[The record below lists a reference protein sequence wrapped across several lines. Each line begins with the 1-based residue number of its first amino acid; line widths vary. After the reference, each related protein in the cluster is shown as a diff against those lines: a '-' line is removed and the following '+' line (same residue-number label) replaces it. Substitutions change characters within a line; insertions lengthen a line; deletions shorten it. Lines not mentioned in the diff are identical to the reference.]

1 MMKPTW
7 RELGTRKLGTRKLG
21 TRKLGNRAV
30 AVLVAVGDVVE
41 VQRTIDPWRVQLQS
55 SRKLSLTTNRWTMRM
70 MDLGQGWPN
79 LAGLPNASQSR
90 IVPRRLEVSGRIA
103 RRRVQHETTSHAVI
117 VNLLVGPILVLAV
130 IATTRH
136 VLLIVQR
143 EALGT
148 MRIVLHVESLPH
160 VIATSEG
167 ATSEG
172 ATSEGAT
179 SEGVTSQGVTIAPL
193 VVSRFDGSLL
203 RVTEIPNVM
212 RMPNPHAPI
221 VANEVTDQPAAR
233 PLLVAATLR
242 THLAAIVNRSDV
254 TADAVKAVAE
264 TIARPRAIAENALTF
279 EATHLVRIQPPM
291 RPQDGLNRAGPQIA
305 ADAAQSLIPIRKK
318 ITIGRVAKS
327 RRSKCRLGSM
337 PSRCLSA
344 DSQSHR
350 NGAVPGPVRAVMTE
364 GAAGDVG
371 DVARATASRSLGMPV
386 PRRFGDRKGRRC

>member
-7 RELGTRKLGTRKLG
+7 RKLGARKLG

-167 ATSEG
+167 ATIK
-172 ATSEGAT
+172 
-179 SEGVTSQGVTIAPL
+179 GVTSAPL

-203 RVTEIPNVM
+203 RVAEIPSVM

-291 RPQDGLNRAGPQIA
+291 RPRDGLNRAGPQIA